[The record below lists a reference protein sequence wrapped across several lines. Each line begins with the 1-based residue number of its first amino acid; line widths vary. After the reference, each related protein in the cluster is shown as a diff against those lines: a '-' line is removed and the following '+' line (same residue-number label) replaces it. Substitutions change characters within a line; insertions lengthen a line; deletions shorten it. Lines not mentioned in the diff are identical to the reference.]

1 MSASLI
7 SLAPELVCSIVQELP
22 VKYARNLLESCK
34 TIYWNGKYAF
44 DEKCFHTLPV
54 GLSQANLRKVDDI
67 LDNESCRFLRRIFI
81 RLDHNI
87 LDLASPNQLTS
98 VLAKGLRAST
108 KCETIIIYDDPRTTS
123 RIIRVMF
130 TKVAEALERILLFE
144 DIKPFKV
151 QIRNIRLD
159 NSQELAYYRKF
170 LKLVESVDLR
180 FDSKKTESFLVTLF
194 GKTLSLATNLQ
205 SLSLIVN
212 GDKLLSPKTVRRITK
227 RIRCKTLKSLTI
239 NGISTSKGQLE
250 GILRPFRASIKNV
263 TLKSA
268 TFNNTSFA
276 GFISHIQDNF
286 SLDYIYFKDI
296 WEHDNG
302 KEYEVVD
309 RVKFSRGGIPGGLN
323 TLKSNIRSLVES

>member
-7 SLAPELVCSIVQELP
+7 SLAPELVCMIVKELP
-22 VKYARNLLESCK
+22 IENARDLLASCQK
-34 TIYWNGKYAF
+34 IHDNGHYAF
-44 DEKCFHTLPV
+44 TEKCFHTIPV
-54 GLSQANLRKVDDI
+54 GLSQRSLREADDI

-81 RLDHNI
+81 RLDHHI
-87 LDLASPNQLTS
+87 LDLPSPNQLIS
-98 VLAKGLRAST
+98 VLAKALRAST
-108 KCETIIIYDDPRTTS
+108 KCQTIIIYDDPRRTS
-123 RIIRVMF
+123 RVIGVMF
-130 TKVAEALERILLFE
+130 TKVVEALERILLFE

-159 NSQELAYYRKF
+159 NSQELAYYGNF

-180 FDSKKTESFLVTLF
+180 FESRKTESFLVTLF

-212 GDKLLSPKTVRRITK
+212 GNNMLSPKTVRRITK
-227 RIRCKTLKSLTI
+227 RIRSQILKSLII

-250 GILRPFRASIKNV
+250 GILRPFRASIKNI

-268 TFNNTSFA
+268 TFNNTSFTD
-276 GFISHIQDNF
+276 FISHIQDNF

-309 RVKFSRGGIPGGLN
+309 RVKIYKQDMPGGLN
-323 TLKSNIRSLVES
+323 TLKSNIRSLVKN